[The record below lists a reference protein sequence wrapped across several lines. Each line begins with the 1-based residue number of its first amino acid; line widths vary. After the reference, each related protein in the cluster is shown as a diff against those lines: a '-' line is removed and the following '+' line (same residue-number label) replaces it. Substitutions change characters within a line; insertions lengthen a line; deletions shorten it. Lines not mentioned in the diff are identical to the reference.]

1 MRAKAKKAVDKAL
14 RLIKV
19 KYQVLEPV
27 LDFPRGQGRQHSRAS
42 GGQLVC
48 ALPRSGAD
56 NQRNLCASDTC
67 GDGDVDAV
75 LQDCDEVV
83 DHVYHTKACQ
93 QAMMETFRTYTEI
106 DPYGRLRIISSTQIV
121 FHVRRIIAN
130 ALDIPKSRILSSSR
144 ASAAASAPSR
154 RSWPRSIPRS

>member
-1 MRAKAKKAVDKAL
+1 MRPA
-14 RLIKV
+14 RL
-19 KYQVLEPV
+19 
-27 LDFPRGQGRQHSRAS
+27 GRTTSAT
-42 GGQLVC
+42 C
-48 ALPRSGAD
+48 AR
-56 NQRNLCASDTC
+56 SDTC

-106 DPYGRLRIISSTQIV
+106 DPYGRLRIVSSTQIV

-130 ALDIPKSRILSSSR
+130 ALDIPKSRIHVVKPRIGGGFGAKQTVVAESLSR
-144 ASAAASAPSR
+144 ARDMEDRQARQDSRALRHPRGMPDRGLAAA
-154 RSWPRSIPRS
+154 